1 MGQPAARVGDMH
13 VCPMF
18 DGPKPHVG
26 GPVLPP
32 GKPTVLI
39 GGMPAATITDR
50 CACASVPDIIM
61 QGAQTVL
68 INGMMAARLGDMT
81 VHGGRI
87 VIGCPTVLIGGPT
100 FTDTSLL
107 RFRPPEVQE
116 PTKGEIGTSIV
127 LDLLPVVGTVKGLW
141 EGVTGY
147 DSVTGEKLSTTE
159 RLIGWIPVLGKA
171 GRVIKG
177 GGKLL
182 KVADKATKAT
192 DAAVDLERA
201 ARRQRRLD
209 KIYELREKRAKEFY
223 KKHHPELSDKEI
235 DARVRGIDL
244 GKRVKVRKVDPDE
257 NLHRYV
263 RTEDGKILDRGEY
276 YTPNSKATPDELG
289 IGNYYE
295 DKSGQINMRI
305 DKQTG
310 TMSKPVEGL
319 ESTAKGIPDDFS
331 VTGSVQQ
338 TSGGATQVYIP
349 HTQGQEFVPNR

>member
-107 RFRPPEVQE
+107 RFRPQEVEE
-116 PTKGEIGTSIV
+116 PSNGEIGASMV
-127 LDLLPVVGTVKGLW
+127 LDVIPVIGTIKGLW

-147 DSVTGEKLSTTE
+147 DSVTGEKLSTAE

-171 GRVIKG
+171 GRVVKG
-177 GGKLL
+177 GSKLL
-182 KVADKATKAT
+182 KTTNNINAIKKVTQKSVIKNTGF
-192 DAAVDLERA
+192 VRNRI
-201 ARRQRRLD
+201 RRTAND
-209 KIYELREKRAKEFY
+209 VNNDFIT
-223 KKHHPELSDKEI
+223 
-235 DARVRGIDL
+235 
-244 GKRVKVRKVDPDE
+244 E
-257 NLHRYV
+257 NL
-263 RTEDGKILDRGEY
+263 
-276 YTPNSKATPDELG
+276 
-289 IGNYYE
+289 
-295 DKSGQINMRI
+295 
-305 DKQTG
+305 
-310 TMSKPVEGL
+310 
-319 ESTAKGIPDDFS
+319 AKGKPLNEIKPPWKAGDEVIEYS
-331 VTGSVQQ
+331 
-338 TSGGATQVYIP
+338 TSSEEKFVRVHTKDN
-349 HTQGQEFVPNR
+349 TQGAWMMKEKDLYHPDGRKMTPMEIKDKFALPETPSHASEIKVPPDFRIRKGTANEISEWGRGGGEQYQAINRVSKDMIVTTKPLE